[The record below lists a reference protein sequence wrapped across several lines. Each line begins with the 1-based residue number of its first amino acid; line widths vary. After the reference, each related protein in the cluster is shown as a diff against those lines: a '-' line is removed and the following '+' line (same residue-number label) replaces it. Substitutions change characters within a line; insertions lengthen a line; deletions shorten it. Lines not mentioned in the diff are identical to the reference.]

1 MKKLIL
7 CSLLISAYS
16 MIMAQKVVDFTF
28 VTSPQITWM
37 TSGSKDVN
45 NGKNRTTIDGEIP
58 FYNIGLNVG
67 GGVEYDLGNKNYL
80 TGGIIY
86 TGTFIDNTT
95 NQTVTDNTTLNS
107 LRIRLG
113 FVF

>member
-1 MKKLIL
+1 MNIKAK
-7 CSLLISAYS
+7 A
-16 MIMAQKVVDFTF
+16 T
-28 VTSPQITWM
+28 TSD
-37 TSGSKDVN
+37 GSFHN
-45 NGKNRTTIDGEIP
+45 ETIDGEIA

-67 GGVEYDLGNKNYL
+67 GGAEYDLGNGNHL

-86 TGTFIDNTT
+86 TDSFLDNTT
-95 NQTVTDNTTLNS
+95 NQTVTDNTSLNC

>member
-1 MKKLIL
+1 MRYLEIPLALKLR
-7 CSLLISAYS
+7 S
-16 MIMAQKVVDFTF
+16 KDFTRTRF
-28 VTSPQITWM
+28 YAQFGLNNWLNIKAKATTSD
-37 TSGSKDVN
+37 GSFNK
-45 NGKNRTTIDGEIP
+45 TTIDGEIP